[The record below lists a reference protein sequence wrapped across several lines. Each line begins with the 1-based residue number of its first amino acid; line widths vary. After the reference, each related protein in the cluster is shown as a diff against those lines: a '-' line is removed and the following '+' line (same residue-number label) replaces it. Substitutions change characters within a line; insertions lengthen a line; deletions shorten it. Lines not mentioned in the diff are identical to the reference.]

1 MNDEFKA
8 TLDALLEG
16 DSDGSDPLHGVSSG
30 ISLQSPVNR
39 TKPRTNFAQETET
52 TSSKEQLFPSKDQF
66 PNASSLPA
74 MLPEFIYNH
83 RYGSA
88 TQSGNMQVGEIA
100 KRMGF
105 AQGAASASEEG
116 KTGRASAAKKRTGAA
131 MVQSSTSLE
140 KISSAAISEDE
151 GDRKKRRIDR
161 NMREKE
167 RSKQI
172 ASQIS
177 ALHEILEEASV
188 EHKSDKFSTLVSVER
203 YINELHRRTTC
214 LDSEHKSLLK
224 TLVSTSQAMQGG
236 YIPAASNGMESQV
249 VTPYAVTEQ
258 GSEKTGNAFVAGTE
272 FELVFDQCSV
282 ACCVANVDGRFLKVN
297 PKFVHHTGY
306 SSEQLLA
313 PLPKSGQEQQQS
325 VEQRN
330 MSIFNIVRRE
340 DMESMFEAM
349 SEMLRRPMKS
359 HSQPFCENEDTWTD
373 IVEFSKRE
381 GRSVSLEML
390 GQPKCWLI
398 HGSNRCTMQNRFG

>member
-1 MNDEFKA
+1 MDRSVNPDSVQTLRGSSDDSSMNDEFKA

-30 ISLQSPVNR
+30 ITLQSPANR
-39 TKPRTNFAQETET
+39 SIARNNLAQGTEP
-52 TSSKEQLFPSKDQF
+52 TSSKGQLFPSKDQF
-66 PNASSLPA
+66 PNVSSLPA
-74 MLPEFIYNH
+74 ILPEFIYNQ
-83 RYGSA
+83 RYGNAS
-88 TQSGNMQVGEIA
+88 QSGNMQIGEIA

-105 AQGAASASEEG
+105 ASGAASASEDG
-116 KTGRASAAKKRTGAA
+116 NTARASTAKKRTRAA
-131 MVQSSTSLE
+131 KVQSSTSLE

-203 YINELHRRTTC
+203 YINELHQRTTC

-236 YIPAASNGMESQV
+236 YIPAASNGMESHV
-249 VTPYAVTEQ
+249 LTPYTEQ
-258 GSEKTGNAFVAGTE
+258 GSERTGNAFVAGTE
-272 FELVFDQCSV
+272 FELVFEQCSF

-297 PKFVHHTGY
+297 PKFVNYTGY
-306 SSEQLLA
+306 SSKQLLA
-313 PLPKSGQEQQQS
+313 PLPGSGEDKRQS

-359 HSQPFCENEDTWTD
+359 HSEPFCENEDTWTD

-381 GRSVSLEML
+381 GRSVSV
-390 GQPKCWLI
+390 
-398 HGSNRCTMQNRFG
+398 

>member
-1 MNDEFKA
+1 MDRSVNPDSVHTLRGSSDDSSINEEFKA

-16 DSDGSDPLHGVSSG
+16 DSDGSDPIHGVSSG
-30 ISLQSPVNR
+30 VALQSPVNR
-39 TKPRTNFAQETET
+39 TKPRTNFAEGIET
-52 TSSKEQLFPSKDQF
+52 TSSKGQLLPSKDQF
-66 PNASSLPA
+66 PNTSSLPA
-74 MLPEFIYNH
+74 MLPEFIYNQ
-83 RYGSA
+83 RYGNVA
-88 TQSGNMQVGEIA
+88 QSGNMQIGEIA

-105 AQGAASASEEG
+105 ASEAASASEDG
-116 KTGRASAAKKRTGAA
+116 NTDRASAAKKRTRAA
-131 MVQSSTSLE
+131 KVQSSTSLE
-140 KISSAAISEDE
+140 KLSSAAISEDE

-167 RSKQI
+167 RSKHI

-203 YINELHRRTTC
+203 YINELHQRTTC

-224 TLVSTSQAMQGG
+224 TLMNTSQAMQGG
-236 YIPAASNGMESQV
+236 YIPAASNGMESHV
-249 VTPYAVTEQ
+249 LTPYAVTEH

-272 FELVFDQCSV
+272 FELVFDQCSF

-297 PKFVHHTGY
+297 PTFVNCTGY
-306 SSEQLLA
+306 SSKQLLA
-313 PLPKSGQEQQQS
+313 PLPGFGQEKHQS
-325 VEQRN
+325 AEQRN

-340 DMESMFEAM
+340 DMENMFEAM

-359 HSQPFCENEDTWTD
+359 HSELFCENEDTWTD

-381 GRSVSLEML
+381 GRSVR
-390 GQPKCWLI
+390 I
-398 HGSNRCTMQNRFG
+398 